1 MKELQKQWQY
11 SGELMSKSKVY
22 AETERQRH
30 KRFEKQLEELRS
42 GISNKLRYQKR
53 KQQEQEAEEELRK
66 YVEDRGTES

>member
-1 MKELQKQWQY
+1 
-11 SGELMSKSKVY
+11 VY

-53 KQQEQEAEEELRK
+53 KQQEEEADKELKEYERQT
-66 YVEDRGTES
+66 DLDNS

>member
-1 MKELQKQWQY
+1 M
-11 SGELMSKSKVY
+11 GRTKVY

-53 KQQEQEAEEELRK
+53 KQQEEEADAEIEKIKKLREDWEQ
-66 YVEDRGTES
+66 YPNEDR

>member
-1 MKELQKQWQY
+1 M
-11 SGELMSKSKVY
+11 GRTKVY

-53 KQQEQEAEEELRK
+53 KQQEEEADKELKDYERK
-66 YVEDRGTES
+66 TDLDNA

>member
-1 MKELQKQWQY
+1 M
-11 SGELMSKSKVY
+11 GRTKVY

>member
-1 MKELQKQWQY
+1 M
-11 SGELMSKSKVY
+11 GRTKVY

-42 GISNKLRYQKR
+42 GINNKLRYQKR

-66 YVEDRGTES
+66 YIEDHGTES

>member
-1 MKELQKQWQY
+1 M
-11 SGELMSKSKVY
+11 GRTKVY

-53 KQQEQEAEEELRK
+53 KQQEEEADKELKEYERQT
-66 YVEDRGTES
+66 DLDNS